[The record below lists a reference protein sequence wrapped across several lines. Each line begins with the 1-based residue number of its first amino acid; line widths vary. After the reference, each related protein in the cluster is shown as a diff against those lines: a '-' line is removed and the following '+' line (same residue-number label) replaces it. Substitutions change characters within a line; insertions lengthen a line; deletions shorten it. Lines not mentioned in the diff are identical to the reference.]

1 MLLVV
6 GGAIE
11 LVTNG
16 VDVLGVTY
24 MLVDGATIELLGVSD
39 TTEVVTGGATEV
51 VTGGATELE
60 LGSTTELLDTSTY
73 TLLDVGGE
81 TELVNICELLGVT
94 YEE

>member
-39 TTEVVTGGATEV
+39 TTEVVTGGA
-51 VTGGATELE
+51 AELE

>member
-16 VDVLGVTY
+16 VDVLVVTY
-24 MLVDGATIELLGVSD
+24 MLVDGATVELLGVSD
-39 TTEVVTGGATEV
+39 TIEV

-94 YEE
+94 YVEGIIVDIP